1 MTDLRGGNLSKN
13 FQVEDD
19 NLIRGVREGLEE
31 DGEEFVDIL
40 EHLHGDLDEEVVDP
54 AEGGDLAG
62 HSAPLELLGQH
73 LHHRGQV

>member
-31 DGEEFVDIL
+31 DREEFVDKL
-40 EHLHGDLDEEVVDP
+40 EHLNGNLDEEVVDP

-62 HSAPLELLGQH
+62 HCAPLELPGQH